1 MSDFSKFRTSL
12 SGFNRSDV
20 ANYIEALC
28 ADHRRQLKEKDAER
42 EALLEQLND
51 VRSALEEKDDR
62 NAALQAE
69 LEQVKTS
76 LDENQKMLEEALS
89 MEPAAPQ
96 EDYHSLELEAYRRAE
111 AMERSTSERAA
122 RLQQQLTALVEE
134 TAGRYEQ
141 VGQDIDSLSKDLS
154 TGLQRLQ
161 EALSELDAVFAD
173 TSDRFDTMDVTITEE

>member
-1 MSDFSKFRTSL
+1 MTDFSKFRSAL

-28 ADHRRQLKEKDAER
+28 AEHHRKLKDAEAER

-51 VRSALEEKDDR
+51 VRRVLAEKEAAAKALEE
-62 NAALQAE
+62 E
-69 LEQVKTS
+69 LEEQRQ
-76 LDENQKMLEEALS
+76 LLEDATCA
-89 MEPAAPQ
+89 EPAEPQ

-111 AMERSTSERAA
+111 AMERSTAERAA
-122 RLQQQLTALVEE
+122 KLQQQLTGLVEE

-154 TGLQRLQ
+154 SGLQRLQ

-173 TSDRFDTMDVTITEE
+173 TSERFDTMDVTITEE